1 MAAENAELKLFI
13 EGKDMTNDIGI
24 ISAVHDTYAADYVDT
39 IVCGLQDKEG
49 KWSKWRPKAGEEME
63 VTLSTCKTGR
73 MWIHKVTSTN
83 GVYYVTARSMPP
95 GKNSVR
101 TREWEGTTFAA
112 TGQLI
117 ASELGLSFENHGC
130 SDQSYKRLYQMGE
143 KNTEFFR
150 RLCHQE
156 GVEMTIFDGKLV
168 AYDESALEHAAPSQK
183 IDFTG
188 HGDFDFT
195 RGEGD
200 KVGSVQ
206 VLRTIK
212 RNGTGCKDN
221 DFFKEYEEIMVDTG
235 HGDFDF
241 TRGEGDK
248 VGSVQVLRTI
258 KRNGTG
264 CKDNDFF
271 KEYEE
276 IMVDQTF
283 SKGEF
288 TRGEGDKVG
297 SVQVLRTIKRNGTGC
312 KDNDFFKEYEE
323 IMVDQTFSKG
333 EGRKITYDRL
343 KPNDDGRTIKRNGT
357 GCKDNDFFKEYEEIM
372 VDQTFSKGEG
382 RKITYDRL
390 KPNDDGEAR
399 RWAQGLLKNANK
411 YSSTGRF
418 RLSLQTGLAA
428 GSVVE
433 IKNDRAS
440 EWNGAVFLY
449 RVKHDY
455 RAQESTLYFR
465 AIAD

>member
-13 EGKDMTNDIGI
+13 EGKDMTADIGI

-49 KWSKWRPKAGEEME
+49 KWSKWRPKAGEELE

-101 TREWEGTTFAA
+101 TREWEGTTFLS

-117 ASELGLSFENHGC
+117 AGELGLSFENHGC

-150 RLCHQE
+150 RLCHME
-156 GVEMTIFDGKLV
+156 GFEMTIFDGKLV
-168 AYDESALEHAAPSQK
+168 AYEESALEHAAPSQK

-212 RNGTGCKDN
+212 RNATGCKDP
-221 DFFKEYEEIMVDTG
+221 DYFKE
-235 HGDFDF
+235 F
-241 TRGEGDK
+241 
-248 VGSVQVLRTI
+248 
-258 KRNGTG
+258 
-264 CKDNDFF
+264 
-271 KEYEE
+271 EE
-276 IMVDQTF
+276 IMVDQT
-283 SKGEF
+283 
-288 TRGEGDKVG
+288 
-297 SVQVLRTIKRNGTGC
+297 
-312 KDNDFFKEYEE
+312 Y
-323 IMVDQTFSKG
+323 SKG
-333 EGRKITYDRL
+333 EGRQLTYDRL
-343 KPNDDGRTIKRNGT
+343 KPNDD
-357 GCKDNDFFKEYEEIM
+357 
-372 VDQTFSKGEG
+372 S
-382 RKITYDRL
+382 
-390 KPNDDGEAR
+390 EAR

-465 AIAD
+465 AISD

>member
-1 MAAENAELKLFI
+1 MAAEGTELKLFI
-13 EGKDMTNDIGI
+13 EGKDMTTDIGI

-49 KWSKWRPKAGEEME
+49 KWSKWRPKAGEELE

-101 TREWEGTTFAA
+101 TREWEGTTFLS

-150 RLCHQE
+150 RLCHME
-156 GVEMTIFDGKLV
+156 GFEMTIFDGKLV
-168 AYDESALEHAAPSQK
+168 AYDESTLEHAAPSKK

-221 DFFKEYEEIMVDTG
+221 DFFKEYEEIMVD
-235 HGDFDF
+235 
-241 TRGEGDK
+241 
-248 VGSVQVLRTI
+248 
-258 KRNGTG
+258 
-264 CKDNDFF
+264 
-271 KEYEE
+271 
-276 IMVDQTF
+276 QTY
-283 SKGEF
+283 S
-288 TRGEGDKVG
+288 
-297 SVQVLRTIKRNGTGC
+297 Q
-312 KDNDFFKEYEE
+312 
-323 IMVDQTFSKG
+323 G
-333 EGRKITYDRL
+333 EGRQL
-343 KPNDDGRTIKRNGT
+343 
-357 GCKDNDFFKEYEEIM
+357 
-372 VDQTFSKGEG
+372 
-382 RKITYDRL
+382 TYDRL

-440 EWNGAVFLY
+440 EWNGPVFLY

-465 AIAD
+465 AITD